1 MRFCSDSQAFS
12 YCRADSSSFL
22 SQNFDPHS
30 LNFYWLRHLRD
41 HLYNINMMNEEITH
55 ILKQLRSDL
64 ESVIGDQLEALYLY
78 GSQARGDAR
87 PDLDI
92 DVLVVLRGNF
102 QYFDMVQRTGEVA
115 ANLSLAYDTV
125 ISLAFVSSE
134 KFEKQKIPF
143 FLNV

>member
-1 MRFCSDSQAFS
+1 
-12 YCRADSSSFL
+12 
-22 SQNFDPHS
+22 
-30 LNFYWLRHLRD
+30 
-41 HLYNINMMNEEITH
+41 MNEEITH

-87 PDLDI
+87 PDSDI

-143 FLNV
+143 FLNVKQEGIAV